1 MKHVGKMK
9 NNGAKIVV
17 VYRTLP
23 GDSKSALVLGT
34 GNLPDSWHDSLMT
47 LLQDMSGQEA
57 NEFADVLA
65 VRKFP
70 DGQTMLEAL
79 HLGGLLKKV
88 PTAGV
93 IMTPTPSA
101 SIQLDELNELIAKQK
116 NVTIDELAVTDGKRP
131 NKKVT
136 PKDDPTKTTSSSVNA
151 GEEEVTTQSVKNDPI
166 LVTEELSPT
175 QMRSKADKLF
185 KEAQALRKQADSID
199 PPKSKK
205 IKEVVTDNA

>member
-9 NNGAKIVV
+9 NNGAKIIV

-34 GNLPDSWHDSLMT
+34 GNLNDSWHDSLMS
-47 LLQDMSGQEA
+47 LVQDISGQEA
-57 NEFADVLA
+57 NELADVLA

-79 HLGGLLKKV
+79 HVGGLLKKV

-93 IMTPTPSA
+93 IMTPTASA
-101 SIQLDELNELIAKQK
+101 NIQLDELNVLIAKQK
-116 NVTIDELAVTDGKRP
+116 GVSIDDLAVTDGKRP
-131 NKKVT
+131 NKKNV

-151 GEEEVTTQSVKNDPI
+151 EEEISTELVTNDPI

-185 KEAQALRKQADSID
+185 KEAQALRKQADVAD

-205 IKEVVTDNA
+205 IKEVVTDKE